1 MIGFCNS
8 IVFGYV
14 STARDVNIIE
24 RASNFDELKFHFAEE
39 ERKFGQR
46 ITNFH
51 ERIGYVMGVAEYYTL
66 NLKESLKAGIKYR
79 HLLEVKRLSQ
89 KL

>member
-24 RASNFDELKFHFAEE
+24 RASNFDELKFHFA
-39 ERKFGQR
+39 
-46 ITNFH
+46 
-51 ERIGYVMGVAEYYTL
+51 YYTL